1 MLNGLEETDDHR
13 LFPVLS
19 TFRSSA
25 QIGLEIDRLAD
36 GRVVV
41 MVLSSPNPWS
51 GMVNITEAERVQRLD
66 LPMTAYMDD
75 VERLGLRMEELLAAG
90 NYG

>member
-1 MLNGLEETDDHR
+1 
-13 LFPVLS
+13 
-19 TFRSSA
+19 
-25 QIGLEIDRLAD
+25 
-36 GRVVV
+36 

-75 VERLGLRMEELLAAG
+75 VERFGLRMEELLAAG